1 MLEQAL
7 ERMPHSGPM
16 RLIDRIEA
24 ADEDALTCLAKP
36 HAAQH
41 YPLRLDGLL
50 FTTTLVEL
58 GAQAAAAHASLFGM
72 GAAHTGLIL
81 SISNARF
88 GPELVEA
95 PDPFRIVA
103 KRVRLMD
110 NAASYVFEITQNNEH
125 LVEGEV
131 LLSMI
136 PRET

>member
-7 ERMPHSGPM
+7 ERMPHAGPM
-16 RLIDRIEA
+16 RLIDCIEMA
-24 ADEDALTCLAKP
+24 EESELTCRAKP
-36 HAAQH
+36 HEPPD
-41 YPLRLDGLL
+41 YPLRIDGVL
-50 FTTTLVEL
+50 FTATLVEL

-72 GAAHTGLIL
+72 GAAHTGLVL
-81 SISNARF
+81 SISNTRF
-88 GPELVEA
+88 GSSTVDA

-103 KRVRLMD
+103 KRLRLMD
-110 NAASYVFEITQNNEH
+110 NAASYVFEITQNDAH